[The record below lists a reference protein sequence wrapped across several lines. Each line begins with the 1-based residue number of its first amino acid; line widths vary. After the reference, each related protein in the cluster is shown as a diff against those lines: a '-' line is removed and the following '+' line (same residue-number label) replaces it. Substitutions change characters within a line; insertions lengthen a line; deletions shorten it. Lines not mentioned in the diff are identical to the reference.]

1 MQTVGRL
8 EGGER
13 NRYWAIKSHHR
24 VRYHAFSV
32 LSVVGIPFFVLLL
45 PFLYGAALL
54 ARWHTS
60 RKLTHVPGQAGAGD
74 VESVALA
81 CFEDF
86 LQVYPSAVYS
96 PLVKSLELGYFSR
109 YPVIGPSL
117 EIAVGDGFFSSVLCR
132 SRSTQFDFGTDLI
145 YETLNSSKK
154 HGVHRRLFVSDAED
168 IPFPDNSLS
177 TVIMNNLM
185 HHLPDRDHAA
195 TEVWR
200 VLKPGGV
207 FLFTDNLV
215 GWDALSFEQR
225 LLQGVGWGGL
235 ARRVSRLKL
244 KLMAQSLLPSEEFW
258 KRDAVTERWDVVELQ
273 RFVGSAGMTIS
284 SIFEILNLK
293 FGQPTWR
300 PLRRLLRSAWLRRRI
315 TGTLV
320 TVVRN
325 LIVLD
330 AGSSASADAAF
341 LFVALRKRGPVG
353 GGTMLPLFVC
363 PGCKG
368 ELTAE
373 GSGYLRC
380 ATCGHSYPVV
390 DGVPILLSYW
400 EKVSKL
406 TDYLMFHRNASP
418 RDYVT

>member
-13 NRYWAIKSHHR
+13 NRYWAIKSHPR
-24 VRYHAFSV
+24 LRYHAFGV
-32 LSVVGIPFFVLLL
+32 LSVVGVPCFALLL
-45 PFLYGAALL
+45 PLLYGAALL

-60 RKLTHVPGQAGAGD
+60 RRLRHVPGQDGPGD

-86 LQVYPSAVYS
+86 FQIYPSAVYS

-117 EIAVGDGFFSSVLCR
+117 EIAVGDGFFSSVLCKLR
-132 SRSTQFDFGTDLI
+132 PTHIDFGTDLI
-145 YETLNSSKK
+145 YETLNSSRK
-154 HGVHRRLFVSDAED
+154 HGVHRTLFVSDAED
-168 IPFPDNSLS
+168 IPFPDNSVS

-185 HHLPDRDHAA
+185 HHLPDRDRAA
-195 TEVWR
+195 AEVWR

-207 FLFTDNLV
+207 FLFTDNLA
-215 GWDALSFEQR
+215 GWDAFSFEQR
-225 LLQGVGWGGL
+225 LLRGVGWRGL
-235 ARRVSRLKL
+235 AGRVSRRKL
-244 KLMAQSLLPSEEFW
+244 KLMAQSLLASEEFW
-258 KRDAVTERWDVVELQ
+258 KRDAVTQRWDIVELQ
-273 RFVGSAGMTIS
+273 RFVGPPGMTIS
-284 SIFEILNLK
+284 SIFEFLNLK

-330 AGSSASADAAF
+330 AGSSTGADAAF
-341 LFVALRKRGPVG
+341 LFVALRKRGQAG
-353 GGTMLPLFVC
+353 GGTMLPPFVC
-363 PGCKG
+363 PACKG
-368 ELTAE
+368 ELTSE
-373 GSGYLRC
+373 GTGCLRC
-380 ATCGHSYPVV
+380 SGCGHSYPVV

-400 EKVSKL
+400 EKVPKL
-406 TDYLMFHRNASP
+406 TEYLMFHRNASP
-418 RDYVT
+418 REYVT